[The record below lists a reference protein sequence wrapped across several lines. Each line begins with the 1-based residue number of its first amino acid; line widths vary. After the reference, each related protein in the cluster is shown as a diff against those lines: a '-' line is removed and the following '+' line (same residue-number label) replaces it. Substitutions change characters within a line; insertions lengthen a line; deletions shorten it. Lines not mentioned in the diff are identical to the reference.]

1 VGASLG
7 IDAAVLFG
15 SGLLVAA
22 VLTAAVAARTGSRF
36 RVPGALLFLGLG
48 MLVGDDGL
56 GLGVFGPDDADLVRN
71 IGAAALLL
79 ILFEGGLTT
88 KPTDLR
94 IAALPG
100 GLLASVGVVITAAVT
115 ALGVWLLL
123 DVDVLTAALLGAVVA
138 STDAAA
144 VFSVMRTTPL
154 PRKVAALLRL
164 ESGAND
170 PVAIMLTVGL
180 IALIDNGGVGA
191 TDWAVFALVQLLGG
205 GLVGL
210 SIGWLGARLL
220 GKVELGIEGLYP
232 IVALGIGGIA
242 YGIAALLGASGF
254 FAVYL
259 AGLVIGGMVP
269 RHRRSIRSFHEAAAN
284 ASEVGLFLL
293 LGLLVFPSQ
302 LLQVAAPALLVAGVL
317 ILVARPLAVVLCSL
331 GSKLTWQEQAVVS
344 WGGLRGAVPIV
355 LATFPLTAG
364 IEGAALMFDV
374 VFFVVLV
381 SVLVQGSTLL
391 PLIRRVH
398 LDAEPPAWSPVAE
411 ALPLDGID
419 VDLVEVFV
427 SKDLPICD
435 RTLEELPSL
444 EASLVA
450 AIVRGNRVL
459 IPTGSTRLHA
469 GDVLLLTS
477 QREAGAV
484 DRFTAW
490 ARGEPPPQ
498 PGREGRRARG
508 ADGRPSTPTEGS
520 GTRAEPL
527 STRPDA
533 ATSGPPAPPPPEE
546 GEEDGSGGPDR

>member
-1 VGASLG
+1 MGASLG
-7 IDAAVLFG
+7 IDVTVLIG
-15 SGLLVAA
+15 SLLLVAA
-22 VLTAAVAARTGSRF
+22 VLTAAIAARTGSRF
-36 RVPGALLFLGLG
+36 RIPGALLFLGLG

-56 GLGVFGPDDADLVRN
+56 GIVGFGEDDVDLVRN

-94 IAALPG
+94 LAATPG

-115 ALGVWLLL
+115 ALGVWLFL
-123 DVDVLTAALLGAVVA
+123 DVEPLSAALLGAVIA

-154 PRKVAALLRL
+154 PRRVAALLRL

-170 PVAIMLTVGL
+170 PVAIMLTIGL
-180 IALIDNGGVGA
+180 IAVMQNGGVGPI
-191 TDWAVFALVQLLGG
+191 DWLVFAAVQLVGG
-205 GLVGL
+205 GLIGL
-210 SIGWLGARLL
+210 GIGWVGARLL
-220 GKVELGIEGLYP
+220 VRVDLGIEGLYP

-242 YGIAALLGASGF
+242 YGVAALVGASGF

-259 AGLVIGGMVP
+259 TGFVIGGMVH
-269 RHRRSIRSFHEAAAN
+269 RHRRSIRSFHEASAN
-284 ASEVGLFLL
+284 AAEVGLFLL

-302 LLQVAAPALLVAGVL
+302 LPQVAAPALLVAGVL
-317 ILVARPLAVVLCSL
+317 VLVARPLAVVLCSL
-331 GSKLTWQEQAVVS
+331 GAKLTWQEQAVVS

-364 IEGAALMFDV
+364 VEDAPLMFDV

-391 PLIRRVH
+391 PLIRSLSLEARV
-398 LDAEPPAWSPVAE
+398 PAWSPVAE

-427 SKDLPICD
+427 SDELPICG

-450 AIVRGNRVL
+450 AVVRGERVI
-459 IPTGSTRLHA
+459 IPTGSTRLES

-477 QREAGAV
+477 QREGRAV
-484 DRFTAW
+484 DRFAAW
-490 ARGEPPPQ
+490 ARGEPPPDH
-498 PGREGRRARG
+498 PERSGR
-508 ADGRPSTPTEGS
+508 TEGS
-520 GTRAEPL
+520 DTP
-527 STRPDA
+527 
-533 ATSGPPAPPPPEE
+533 TSGE
-546 GEEDGSGGPDR
+546 GEDSSGSVASDADEP